1 MLTSVIHIRD
11 IALQTKNCF
20 EDKLCPYTLEGR
32 IHMKKT
38 QIIIITIALILTLGC
53 VGTFAVLFFATDI
66 FKSEQKMFYKYISQ
80 IDLKEFIDL
89 ESYNTYSERLTT
101 AGHANEGEF
110 YIELVNDAET
120 INESVKYDGYS
131 DPVNKTEN
139 YDISINK
146 DNDTLLAMNYLRNQ
160 DLYGLQFKDVINQ
173 YIVVENN
180 NLKEFA
186 AKMGV
191 EDTSQIPNKI
201 EIPESNI
208 NYEELN
214 TVLNTYL
221 NIAMQEIPEDNYSKI
236 KKQEISLG
244 DEIIEAD
251 GYQVKLKVKDIQ
263 RIFIKVLENVKNDE
277 TIFNLLNVEG
287 NMAFEDYRAA
297 IDELLVE
304 LSEEIPN
311 EENVNAVI
319 INVYKQGKNTVKLSL
334 ELEIEEA
341 EVDVEVSIERTAK
354 GILIR
359 SNNTQ
364 TNYDETKTVNSITIT
379 KAANSEE
386 QENIEIILS
395 QQSEEEKI
403 ELMNINISRN
413 GALTSNNV
421 SFIYSLSSNSEP
433 FMLGTENM
441 TLKMQLKTTSN
452 FAGVPKEGKF
462 EQGNHLVINGLVPE
476 QITNLFTN
484 LGSMVGEKLKDEMF
498 VSMIIGFNDSLF
510 DKAEQATQ
518 EMQIELEKEQLL
530 SAVIGAM
537 NSNGE
542 IDFTKIELP
551 EGFTESEG
559 VYISKSGNKY
569 TITESGSIIEV
580 GGQEKNPVDYRD
592 PIILDNTFL
601 ETQSSNEQST
611 MSQMFSDGQEFLNN

>member
-1 MLTSVIHIRD
+1 
-11 IALQTKNCF
+11 
-20 EDKLCPYTLEGR
+20 
-32 IHMKKT
+32 MKKV
-38 QIIIITIALILTLGC
+38 QIIIITIALIITLGC
-53 VGTFAVLFFATDI
+53 VGTFAVLYFATDT
-66 FKSEQKMFYKYISQ
+66 FKSEQEMFYKYASQ
-80 IDLKEFIDL
+80 IDLKEFINL
-89 ESYNTYSERLTT
+89 RSYNDYLEKLKTT
-101 AGHANEGEF
+101 GHENQGEF
-110 YIELVNDAET
+110 SIELAQGEQTISET
-120 INESVKYDGYS
+120 IKYNGYT
-131 DPVNKTEN
+131 DPVNKTAN

-146 DNDTLLAMNYLRNQ
+146 DNETLLEMNYLNKQ
-160 DLYGLQFKDVINQ
+160 DFYGILFKDVVSQ
-173 YIVVENN
+173 YVVFENN

-186 AKMGV
+186 SKMGV
-191 EDTSQIPNKI
+191 QDTSNIPNKI
-201 EIPESNI
+201 EIPDVIENI
-208 NYEELN
+208 DYEEIN
-214 TVLNTYL
+214 TIVNTYL
-221 NIAMQEIPEDNYSKI
+221 NIATQEIPEDNYSKI

>member
-1 MLTSVIHIRD
+1 
-11 IALQTKNCF
+11 
-20 EDKLCPYTLEGR
+20 
-32 IHMKKT
+32 MKKT

-244 DEIIEAD
+244 DDKVEAD
-251 GYQVKLKVKDIQ
+251 GYQVKLKVKDVQ
-263 RIFIKVLENVKNDE
+263 KIFNKVLENAKNDE
-277 TIFNLLNVEG
+277 QLFNLLNSEEIT
-287 NMAFEDYRAA
+287 FEDYQMA
-297 IDELLVE
+297 IEELLSE
-304 LSEEIPN
+304 ISEEIPS
-311 EENVNAVI
+311 EENVEVI
-319 INVYKQGKNTVKLSL
+319 TISVYKQGKDTVKLSL
-334 ELEIEEA
+334 ELVIDEDENVEIS
-341 EVDVEVSIERTAK
+341 VENTAK
-354 GILIR
+354 GMTIKCIA
-359 SNNTQ
+359 TAKY
-364 TNYDETKTVNSITIT
+364 YDETEYGTIT
-379 KAANSEE
+379 TVTKTAS
-386 QENIEIILS
+386 
-395 QQSEEEKI
+395 SEEEKKI
-403 ELMNINISRN
+403 ECSIISTEDNEEIGRANINLGRTGN
-413 GALTSNNV
+413 LTSNNV
-421 SFIYSLSSNSEP
+421 SISLDCSITSEDINFNINLASN
-433 FMLGTENM
+433 T
-441 TLKMQLKTTSN
+441 N
-452 FAGVPKEGKF
+452 FAAVPLEGKF
-462 EQGNHLVINGLVPE
+462 TQGNHLVINGLERE

-484 LGSMVGEKLKDEMF
+484 LGSMLGEKLKDEMF
-498 VSMIIGFNDSLF
+498 VSIINSNNNLF
-510 DKAEQATQ
+510 ETAQQATQ
-518 EMQIELEKEQLL
+518 ETQLALEKEQLL
-530 SAVIGAM
+530 LAVIEAIDSDGKV
-537 NSNGE
+537 
-542 IDFTKIELP
+542 DFTKIELP
-551 EGFTESEG
+551 EGFAENEG
-559 VYISKSGNKY
+559 IYTSKSGKKFRISEFGN
-569 TITESGSIIEV
+569 ITEVIE
-580 GGQEKNPVDYRD
+580 
-592 PIILDNTFL
+592 
-601 ETQSSNEQST
+601 
-611 MSQMFSDGQEFLNN
+611 